1 MGFLAKIKQFLGI
14 GTVSVKVTGPSS
26 FNADDSELKG
36 TVVVTGKSDQTIEHV
51 EVVFEEKFTTGRG
64 DDAKT
69 KEFKLGVVKLGG
81 FSIKAGE
88 TKTVEYVLP
97 FSYAKTSNEEL
108 AEKGGVMGG
117 LGKLGSFASG
127 EKSEFSITATVDV
140 KGATFDPND
149 IIQVKKAK

>member
-1 MGFLAKIKQFLGI
+1 MGFIAKIKQFLGL
-14 GTVSVKVTGPSS
+14 GTVSVKVSGPSS
-26 FNADDSELKG
+26 FSPDDSEIKG
-36 TVVVTGKSDQTIEHV
+36 TVVVTGKSDQIIEHV
-51 EVVFEEKFTTGRG
+51 EVEFEEKFTTGRG

-69 KEFKLGVVKLGG
+69 KEFKLGSVKLGG
-81 FSIKAGE
+81 FNIKAGE
-88 TKTVEYVLP
+88 TKTIDYVLP

-117 LGKLGSFASG
+117 LGKLGSFAAG

-149 IIQVKKAK
+149 IIQIKKAK